1 MTTFERAAPEVRSV
15 DVTGAAWPVYKL
27 LALGAGAVVFVITLL
42 LIATMSTA
50 VLSSAAVASF
60 VWLTGSLIH

>member
-1 MTTFERAAPEVRSV
+1 MTTCERTARPVRSV
-15 DVTGAAWPVYKL
+15 DVTAAAWPVYKL

-42 LIATMSTA
+42 LIATLATA
-50 VLSSAAVASF
+50 ALSSAAVASF